1 MAVSE
6 ANETIVKLVKTSL
19 PGGITSTAHDE
30 YFDLLVDDAR
40 EMIRKEGITLDDKNR
55 SDQNLLVMYTSYLY
69 RVRNEQTDTAMP
81 RPLRYALNERIFS
94 GGKSDETD

>member
-40 EMIRKEGITLDDKNR
+40 EMIRKEGITLDEKNR

-94 GGKSDETD
+94 GGATDATD